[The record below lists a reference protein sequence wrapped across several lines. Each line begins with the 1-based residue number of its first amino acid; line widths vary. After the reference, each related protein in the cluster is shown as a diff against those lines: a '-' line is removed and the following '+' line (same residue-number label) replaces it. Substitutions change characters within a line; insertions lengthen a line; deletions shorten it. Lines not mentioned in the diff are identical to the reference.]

1 MNIPEVVRQT
11 ISSIAAHKL
20 RAFARNENKVTL
32 IKCRDKSVNHRGH
45 REHRGARDL
54 IRRARD
60 LIRASL
66 VSLDL
71 IVDVFDDSLHGCGK
85 RFVL

>member
-45 REHRGARDL
+45 RGARDL
-54 IRRARD
+54 IRGARD